1 MTAEAVDLELV
12 ADRRVLAST
21 RRRELAGTVARVA
34 FLVFIGAVL
43 YGPLLILVV
52 FSFNDS
58 IIIAL
63 PLEGF
68 TTKWYQQ
75 VFSDPLVI
83 EALKN
88 SIIIALVVTPVC
100 IVLGTLAAVGISRF
114 RYILRAPVAG
124 LVGAPLVVPWL
135 LIGVGGLLFFSR
147 LHVPLSLNTIG
158 VMQVVSIFPLVTAIV
173 AARLVRFDTSLE
185 EAARDLGATQW
196 DVLRYIVLPLIAPA
210 LAASAIFAFSWS
222 FNNFTIS
229 YFTAGFQSTFPIW
242 VFSTLNHAKNVPIV
256 NAISTLVA
264 AVQVVILYAAWRLS
278 RHWQARTGDETLTPE
293 MVI

>member
-1 MTAEAVDLELV
+1 MTAEAGDLELV

-21 RRRELAGTVARVA
+21 RRRDLAGTSARVA
-34 FLVFIGAVL
+34 FLLFIGAVL

-114 RYILRAPVAG
+114 RYVLRAPVAG

-196 DVLRYIVLPLIAPA
+196 EVLRYIVLPLIAPA

>member
-21 RRRELAGTVARVA
+21 RRRELAGTSARVA
-34 FLVFIGAVL
+34 FLLFIGAVL

-196 DVLRYIVLPLIAPA
+196 EVLRFIVLPLIAPA

>member
-21 RRRELAGTVARVA
+21 RRRELAGTAARVA

-196 DVLRYIVLPLIAPA
+196 EVLRYIVLPLIAPA

>member
-1 MTAEAVDLELV
+1 
-12 ADRRVLAST
+12 
-21 RRRELAGTVARVA
+21 
-34 FLVFIGAVL
+34 
-43 YGPLLILVV
+43 
-52 FSFNDS
+52 
-58 IIIAL
+58 
-63 PLEGF
+63 
-68 TTKWYQQ
+68 
-75 VFSDPLVI
+75 
-83 EALKN
+83 
-88 SIIIALVVTPVC
+88 
-100 IVLGTLAAVGISRF
+100 
-114 RYILRAPVAG
+114 
-124 LVGAPLVVPWL
+124 
-135 LIGVGGLLFFSR
+135 
-147 LHVPLSLNTIG
+147 
-158 VMQVVSIFPLVTAIV
+158 
-173 AARLVRFDTSLE
+173 LVRFDTSLE